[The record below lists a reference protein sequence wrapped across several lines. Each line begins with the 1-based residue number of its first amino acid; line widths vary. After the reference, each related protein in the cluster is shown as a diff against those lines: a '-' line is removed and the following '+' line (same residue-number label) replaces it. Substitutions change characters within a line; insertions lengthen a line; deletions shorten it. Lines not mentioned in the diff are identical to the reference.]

1 MSTELF
7 DPIKT
12 QSKITDSVIVM
23 FSGGKESVVVL
34 DLCKRYFKRVEACFL
49 YTVPNLSFEEKTM
62 RWYED
67 KYDIKIRR
75 IPHPQTSINLHYGFL
90 TVYDEY
96 FPIISSN
103 DVSDYL
109 RAETGIKWIAGG
121 ERIADSMWRRGF
133 MKKSGSIDYQ
143 RGRIYPVSEW
153 LKQDIQDYIKFHK
166 LYLGADSKKL
176 GYSFRSLQGDELIKI
191 KEYFPEDYKK
201 ICRLYPMAEAM
212 VIKEEMKDG
221 KK

>member
-34 DLCKRYFKRVEACFL
+34 DLCKRYFKNVEACFL
-49 YTVPNLSFEEKTM
+49 YIVPNLSFEEKTM
-62 RWYED
+62 RWYEE
-67 KYDIKIRR
+67 KYDIQIRR
-75 IPHPQTSINLHYGFL
+75 IPHPQATTYLHYGFF
-90 TVYDEY
+90 TGFDPF
-96 FPIISSN
+96 FPVISSN

-109 RAETGIKWIAGG
+109 RGETGIKWIAGG

-143 RGRIYPVSEW
+143 RGRIYPISEW
-153 LKQDIQDYIKFHK
+153 LKKDVLDYIKFHK
-166 LYLGADSKKL
+166 LYLGADSRKL
-176 GYSFRSLQGDELIKI
+176 GYSWRSLQGDELVKI
-191 KEYFPEDYKK
+191 KYYFPDDYER
-201 ICRLYPMAEAM
+201 ILHLYPMAEAE